1 MQKNKYNASTH
12 SGKYN
17 KRITILLPP
26 GEGEQDEW
34 GQPLDTASEVCKI
47 WSAIQPL
54 RGQDRAAAAQVTAD
68 VTTRIR
74 IRYREGI
81 DRTMVVR
88 YKETEFEILYIIH
101 PEFNRRELQLMCKEH
116 Q

>member
-1 MQKNKYNASTH
+1 MTVLVNRLD
-12 SGKYN
+12 
-17 KRITILLPP
+17 KRAAVFRPP
-26 GEGEQDEW
+26 GTDDQDEW
-34 GQPLDTASEVCKI
+34 GQPTDEWIEVVKL
-47 WSAIQPL
+47 WAAIEPL

-88 YKETEFEILYIIH
+88 FKGIEFEILYIIH
-101 PEFNRRELQLMCKEH
+101 PEYNRSELQLMCKEK